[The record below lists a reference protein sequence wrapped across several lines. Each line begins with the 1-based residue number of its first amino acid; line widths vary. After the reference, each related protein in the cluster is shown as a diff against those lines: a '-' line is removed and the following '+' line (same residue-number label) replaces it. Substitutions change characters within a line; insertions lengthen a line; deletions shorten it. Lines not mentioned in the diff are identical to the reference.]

1 MKFVYTGL
9 HSATPTSG
17 SCKKPRLA
25 RSGFLSPDP
34 SRYGLDLVF
43 PLAFMG
49 LLAAFL
55 KDCVSLAVALGAGR
69 LALVGADLL
78 SSKEPPF

>member
-1 MKFVYTGL
+1 
-9 HSATPTSG
+9 
-17 SCKKPRLA
+17 
-25 RSGFLSPDP
+25 
-34 SRYGLDLVF
+34 
-43 PLAFMG
+43 MG